1 MIKKKI
7 KNVYRMLRYAYTK
20 DINIKCT
27 NVKYGSDKKQYY
39 KVYKQ
44 NSNKPTIF
52 FIHGGGWCQG
62 SPSLYSGVG
71 KYFFKH
77 GYTVVLVGYRL
88 VPHYRYPIQIEDAF
102 KALRHYIKN
111 NETNNGI
118 VVGGYSAGAEISSHL
133 AFDTKMQ
140 NDYKINTSILK
151 GFISISG
158 VLNFNKCNSNRSKRL
173 IKRYIY
179 KSNTDTCNPINLINK
194 NSTISTLCIHGD
206 SDTLIDIQNSKSFI
220 NNLKKVNNNSYLK
233 IIKGAEHE
241 DTIDIVRGNGNEYSK
256 YVFEFLEKIVQS
268 EVN

>member
-52 FIHGGGWCQG
+52 FIHGGGWWQG

-111 NETNNGI
+111 
-118 VVGGYSAGAEISSHL
+118 
-133 AFDTKMQ
+133 
-140 NDYKINTSILK
+140 KI
-151 GFISISG
+151 
-158 VLNFNKCNSNRSKRL
+158 
-173 IKRYIY
+173 Y
-179 KSNTDTCNPINLINK
+179 
-194 NSTISTLCIHGD
+194 
-206 SDTLIDIQNSKSFI
+206 
-220 NNLKKVNNNSYLK
+220 
-233 IIKGAEHE
+233 
-241 DTIDIVRGNGNEYSK
+241 
-256 YVFEFLEKIVQS
+256 
-268 EVN
+268 

>member
-7 KNVYRMLRYAYTK
+7 KNVYRILRYAYTK

-111 NETNNGI
+111 NDTNNGI

-133 AFDTKMQ
+133 AFDTKRQ
-140 NDYKINTSILK
+140 NDY
-151 GFISISG
+151 
-158 VLNFNKCNSNRSKRL
+158 
-173 IKRYIY
+173 
-179 KSNTDTCNPINLINK
+179 
-194 NSTISTLCIHGD
+194 
-206 SDTLIDIQNSKSFI
+206 
-220 NNLKKVNNNSYLK
+220 
-233 IIKGAEHE
+233 
-241 DTIDIVRGNGNEYSK
+241 
-256 YVFEFLEKIVQS
+256 
-268 EVN
+268 